1 MRAARKHVT
10 NDNYNKIAFRLNVG
24 DYTDTIDFK
33 IIKAI
38 DDLKVP
44 YPSAERINSL
54 VKLDP
59 EELGARLGVLEMQG
73 YVKTQSEPDTK
84 VSSLPNGII
93 MAGLTKE
100 GKRALAGPRW

>member
-1 MRAARKHVT
+1 MIT
-10 NDNYNKIAFRLNVG
+10 
-24 DYTDTIDFK
+24 TDTIDFK
-33 IIKAI
+33 ILKAI
-38 DDLKVP
+38 ADLKVP
-44 YPSAERINSL
+44 YPTANRINSL

-73 YVKTQSEPDTK
+73 YVEMQSDTDTT
-84 VSSLPNGII
+84 VPSLPNGIR

>member
-1 MRAARKHVT
+1 M
-10 NDNYNKIAFRLNVG
+10 
-24 DYTDTIDFK
+24 TDTIDFK
-33 IIKAI
+33 IMKAI
-38 DDLKVP
+38 ADLKVP
-44 YPSAERINSL
+44 YPSADRINSL

-73 YVKTQSEPDTK
+73 YVETQSDTDTT
-84 VSSLPNGII
+84 VPSLPNGIC